1 MLRGVQ
7 GTEFERCKE
16 GREIGK
22 DKPGKWMDRG
32 KG

>member
-1 MLRGVQ
+1 MLRG
-7 GTEFERCKE
+7 GGGCK
-16 GREIGK
+16 GQSLRDVREVGK